1 MTSHEVNP
9 LTAETSPTPERRLKQ
24 VIVMRHDLGMR
35 RGKQIAQGAH
45 AGLAFLMSRLRA
57 AGNLALDDLSPQQ
70 RQWLAGGSAK
80 ICCRVDS
87 EEALLAVRDR
97 AMDAG
102 LEVHVITDSGR
113 TEFGGVPTLTC
124 LAIGPDY
131 AEEIDEI
138 TGDLKLL

>member
-1 MTSHEVNP
+1 MSNEVNP
-9 LTAETSPTPERRLKQ
+9 LTAQASPAPERRCKQ

-45 AGLAFLMSRLRA
+45 AGLAFLMSRLRTH
-57 AGNLALDDLSPQQ
+57 GALTLEHFSDQQ

-87 EEALLAVRDR
+87 EEALLDVRDR
-97 AMDAG
+97 AVDAG
-102 LEVHVITDSGR
+102 LEVHVITDSGK

-124 LAIGPDY
+124 LAIGPDD
-131 AEEIDEI
+131 AERIDEI